1 MQIRPITME
10 DDAAMA
16 QIVRTNL
23 RKVGLDI
30 PGTAY
35 FDPCL
40 DHLSRFCAS
49 RSGRGYYVMPGEDG
63 TVVGGV
69 GFAEYPDRE
78 NCAELQKLYLT
89 DEVKGRGYGYELV
102 VWVKTQAKAAG
113 YRQMYLETHSV
124 LKAAIHLYEKTGFR
138 EIPRPAGCVHS
149 TMDRFFLT
157 EL

>member
-40 DHLSRFCAS
+40 DHLSRFFAS
-49 RSGRGYYVMPGEDG
+49 RSGRGYYVMTDEDG

-69 GFAEYPDRE
+69 GFA
-78 NCAELQKLYLT
+78 
-89 DEVKGRGYGYELV
+89 
-102 VWVKTQAKAAG
+102 
-113 YRQMYLETHSV
+113 
-124 LKAAIHLYEKTGFR
+124 
-138 EIPRPAGCVHS
+138 
-149 TMDRFFLT
+149 
-157 EL
+157 